1 MLEDISAFC
10 ACAEHK
16 SFSQAARQLG
26 ISTAVVTRR
35 IARLEK
41 SLDIR
46 LLHRTTRLV
55 SLTEA
60 GQIFYTEVRDLLQ
73 ALEASKKNAK
83 SFNQEVTGTLK
94 IGVPASIGHLFV
106 SPALVQFSGQFP
118 QLKIQMVQGDH
129 LLDLLLNGFDVVIH
143 CGELPNSSLYY
154 QKLGDWKKIICASPD
169 YLERLGEPKT
179 PDLLVHHHCLDHY
192 GNFQRT
198 WKFNIDGKL
207 KNISINANIYAN
219 SSLDLKNLAVSGLGI
234 AYLPSFTVYHEL
246 KAGRLISI
254 LEDYQPPLLG
264 MYAVYPS
271 QQYLSK
277 KTKLFLDFMVELLK
291 PVFAI
296 SLA

>member
-16 SFSQAARQLG
+16 SFSQAARQMG
-26 ISTAVVTRR
+26 ISAAVVTRR

-41 SLDIR
+41 SLDTR

-60 GQIFYTEVRDLLQ
+60 GQAFYSEVRDLLQ
-73 ALEASKKNAK
+73 ALEASKKAAK

-94 IGVPASIGHLFV
+94 IGLPASIGYLHV
-106 SPALVQFSGQFP
+106 SQALAQFSKQFP
-118 QLKIQMVQGDH
+118 QLKIQMVQGNH
-129 LLDLLLNGFDVVIH
+129 LLDLLRNGFDLVIH
-143 CGELPNSSLYY
+143 CGELPDSNFYY
-154 QKLGDWKKIICASPD
+154 QKLGDWKKIICATPD
-169 YLERLGEPKT
+169 YLQKSGHPQT
-179 PDLLVHHHCLDHY
+179 PDFTKHHCLDHY
-192 GNFQRT
+192 DNFQRT

-207 KNISINANIYAN
+207 KDVTINADIYTN

-246 KAGRLISI
+246 LAGSLISI
-254 LEDYQPPLLG
+254 LEDYQPPMLG

-271 QQYLSK
+271 HQYLSK
-277 KTKLFLDFMVELLK
+277 KSRLFLDFLAEILQ
-291 PVFAI
+291 PVFKI
-296 SLA
+296 